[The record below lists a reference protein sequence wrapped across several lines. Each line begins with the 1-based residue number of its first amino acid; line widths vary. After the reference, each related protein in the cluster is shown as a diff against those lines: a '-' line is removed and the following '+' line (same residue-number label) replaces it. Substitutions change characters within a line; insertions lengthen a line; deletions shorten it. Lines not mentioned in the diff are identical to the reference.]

1 MYTVTYRM
9 EWSSNKNKEIY
20 EWIQS
25 VDYNGSGY
33 IIQDA
38 GCRRLVIE
46 VRNDKIDEFLD
57 IFDRRSPDIRIA
69 RGFI

>member
-38 GCRRLVIE
+38 GCRRLVVE

>member
-9 EWSSNKNKEIY
+9 EWSSNKNEAVY
-20 EWIQS
+20 GWIRS

-38 GCRRLVIE
+38 GCRRIVIE
-46 VRNDKIDEFLD
+46 VRDDKIDEFLD
-57 IFDRRSPDIRIA
+57 MFGECGPDIRIA